1 MSEQIVE
8 IIIREKKFSF
18 RIPYSDYI
26 PFKKAEKSVLSLI
39 EEIDPQDDEL
49 DFGIVYSAVKLA
61 IENNK
66 LREKLNITDDEQSES
81 INEITK
87 KIEIFLNQ
95 WLQQPKKNIY

>member
-1 MSEQIVE
+1 MR
-8 IIIREKKFSF
+8 IIYHLKR
-18 RIPYSDYI
+18 
-26 PFKKAEKSVLSLI
+26 SVVSLI
-39 EEIDPQDDEL
+39 EEIDPEDDEL

-95 WLQQPKKNIY
+95 

>member
-1 MSEQIVE
+1 MV
-8 IIIREKKFSF
+8 
-18 RIPYSDYI
+18 
-26 PFKKAEKSVLSLI
+26 SLI
-39 EEIDPQDDEL
+39 EEIDPEDDEL

-95 WLQQPKKNIY
+95 

>member
-1 MSEQIVE
+1 M
-8 IIIREKKFSF
+8 
-18 RIPYSDYI
+18 
-26 PFKKAEKSVLSLI
+26 LSLI

-95 WLQQPKKNIY
+95 

>member
-8 IIIREKKFSF
+8 IIIRERKFSF

-26 PFKKAEKSVLSLI
+26 PFKKAEKSVVSLI
-39 EEIDPQDDEL
+39 EEIGPEDDEL

-95 WLQQPKKNIY
+95 

>member
-8 IIIREKKFSF
+8 IIIRERKFSF

-26 PFKKAEKSVLSLI
+26 PFKKAEKSVVSLI
-39 EEIDPQDDEL
+39 EEIGPEDDEL

-66 LREKLNITDDEQSES
+66 LREKLNICLLYTSPSPRDLWISRMPS
-81 INEITK
+81 SA
-87 KIEIFLNQ
+87 
-95 WLQQPKKNIY
+95 

>member
-1 MSEQIVE
+1 MRRKHSIF
-8 IIIREKKFSF
+8 ISRDA
-18 RIPYSDYI
+18 YYI
-26 PFKKAEKSVLSLI
+26 PFKKAEKSVVSLI
-39 EEIDPQDDEL
+39 EEIDPEDDEL

-95 WLQQPKKNIY
+95 